1 MWIMPEFVIQ
11 GGNRLSGD
19 IAVSGGKNA
28 VLPIMAASVMAGSPC
43 ILHNAPDLVDV
54 RVMSEILRS
63 LGATVERVNQ
73 GRSLYIDPT
82 ALSSWVVDDT
92 LMRQVRSSIFLI
104 GPLVAKMG
112 KATVSYPGGC
122 DIGQRPI
129 DQHLKGLSALG
140 VVFEEA
146 HGNIMAE
153 TGRLQGADIHLDI
166 PSVGA
171 TENIMMCAAMADGM
185 TVIRNAAKEPEIVD
199 LQTFL
204 NSMGARIR
212 GAGTDV
218 IRVEGVEAL
227 RGCEHAVMPDRIEVG
242 TLMVGAA
249 ITTGD
254 VYIKNAVAEHVQAV
268 ASKLREVGVTVSVPG
283 KGIRVTGSRRLRP
296 TDIKTLPYP
305 GFPTDMQPQMMALLS
320 IAEGTSVITETIFE
334 SRFKQAEELGR
345 MGARIRTEGRTAII
359 KGVPRLSGARVVSS
373 DLRSGASLVLA
384 GLAADGQ
391 TIVSGVESID
401 RGYERLEHKLAALGA
416 KIVRQG

>member
-43 ILHNAPDLVDV
+43 SLHNAPDLVDV

>member
-1 MWIMPEFVIQ
+1 MPEFVIQ

>member
-1 MWIMPEFVIQ
+1 M
-11 GGNRLSGD
+11 
-19 IAVSGGKNA
+19 
-28 VLPIMAASVMAGSPC
+28 
-43 ILHNAPDLVDV
+43 
-54 RVMSEILRS
+54 
-63 LGATVERVNQ
+63 
-73 GRSLYIDPT
+73 
-82 ALSSWVVDDT
+82 VDDT
-92 LMRQVRSSIFLI
+92 SMRQVRSSIFLI

-112 KATVSYPGGC
+112 KATASYPADVISARGPLTSISAGC
-122 DIGQRPI
+122 Q
-129 DQHLKGLSALG
+129 ALG

-334 SRFKQAEELGR
+334 SRFKQAEELEGC
-345 MGARIRTEGRTAII
+345 ARIRTEGRTAII
-359 KGVPRLSGARVVSS
+359 KGVPRLSGARGIHPGRG
-373 DLRSGASLVLA
+373 LLVLA
-384 GLAADGQ
+384 GLWQ
-391 TIVSGVESID
+391 T
-401 RGYERLEHKLAALGA
+401 A
-416 KIVRQG
+416 KPSFPG